1 MKKFILIL
9 LICMNLTNIQAVE
22 QQPEYK
28 IIANSNQQDDLDQ
41 MYNIK
46 NKLLRD
52 YRNWARGV
60 NQVDQVLID
69 HCHQY
74 DATYKEGL
82 YLIVLGKGK
91 GKSIQG
97 PLKVSY
103 CISSKDIKK
112 KSIIQSLFSSK

>member
-9 LICMNLTNIQAVE
+9 LICMNLTSIQAVE

-74 DATYKEGL
+74 HATYKEGL
-82 YLIVLGKGK
+82 YLIVLGKGD
-91 GKSIQG
+91 GKFIQG

-103 CISSKDIKK
+103 CVSSKDIKK